1 MKAKQLLFGA
11 MMAIV
16 LASCSGKESLIKD
29 YEKACNKG
37 DAIKAAQIVSKLD
50 SKYKEEDFT
59 EKEMERIV
67 NASAVLEEKAID
79 GMSDMLDLFE

>member
-1 MKAKQLLFGA
+1 MKTKQLLLGA
-11 MMAIV
+11 MMAIALV
-16 LASCSGKESLIKD
+16 SCSGKESLIKD
-29 YEKACNKG
+29 YENACSKG

-67 NASAVLEEKAID
+67 NASAVLRRK
-79 GMSDMLDLFE
+79 SY

>member
-11 MMAIV
+11 MMAIALV
-16 LASCSGKESLIKD
+16 SCSGKESLIKD

-67 NASAVLEEKAID
+67 NASVVLKAKAID